1 MVETTKKLK
10 SSESGMDR
18 SPAQADLERILL
30 VDDSPDALDV
40 MRSLLEEDNF
50 EVVSFTDAEEACQAM
65 QNSHFDFILSDLKM
79 PKVDGI
85 ELLRRAK
92 DSDESACVILFTGH
106 ATVET
111 AVAAINLGAYDYLLK
126 PVDFN
131 QLRVSLNRARDRR
144 RLELSRDRLLETLEK
159 SNRRL
164 SRTLEELNALY
175 EASQSL
181 SSITDIHEL
190 LKNILG
196 LAASVTEASMGSVM
210 LVDETGD
217 FLTVAAAL
225 GLDKEL
231 AQQVHQPMGESISGY
246 VADSGEALLID
257 NVESDAR
264 FKRRSAERYGN
275 ASLICVPLKVG
286 ARILGV
292 INLSRRSDGAVF
304 SQADLRLLVMF
315 ASQAAVAIDDARQF
329 EDKSRKLAE
338 IKAIHEVSERMI
350 SVSSQEEMLELV
362 FDTLG
367 KLIPLDFCIWLQH
380 DPRNQ
385 KLRALGAVGRE
396 FTRPDSEKLV
406 IDGRKFDE
414 PVELNIPVETFMTS
428 DKCELDSIAQN
439 CLSGI
444 GFKQTDSGA
453 FMTAPV
459 SRDGAVTYV
468 FCLGS
473 SKIDGYNAHERSLA
487 EIIVSQAAVLYE
499 KEKAVLNASR
509 LVTMGN
515 MISEISHDLRRPLTA
530 IKGSVGLLRKQIKV
544 DGDAAQLLKMMEDEA
559 HRLNELVSELV
570 DFSKPNKY
578 EAEKTDLRLLA
589 LRALELVAQDLEKR
603 KISSSVSFCE
613 GNWEVIVNKNQIF
626 EAILN
631 LLMNAVDAMPD
642 GGELTI
648 TGKID
653 RPEFKNQDY
662 LALSISD
669 NGVGIKTS
677 DIPKL
682 FDRYFTTKEYGTGLG
697 LAVVE
702 RVMSAHDGTVS
713 VESTEGEGTT
723 LTLYLP
729 TGAHQRQGA

>member
-1 MVETTKKLK
+1 MVETIKQKRSAEGGL
-10 SSESGMDR
+10 DR
-18 SPAQADLERILL
+18 SSADIGLERILL
-30 VDDSPDALDV
+30 IDDSPEALDV

-50 EVVSFTDAEEACQAM
+50 EVVGFTDAEAACQAM
-65 QNSHFDFILSDLKM
+65 KDSHFDFILSDLKM
-79 PKVDGI
+79 PKIDGI
-85 ELLRRAK
+85 EVLRRAK
-92 DSDESACVILFTGH
+92 DVDESACVILFTGH
-106 ATVET
+106 ATVES

-131 QLRVSLNRARDRR
+131 QLIVSLNRARDRR

-159 SNRRL
+159 SNKRL

-181 SSITDIHEL
+181 TTITDINEL
-190 LKNILG
+190 LENILG
-196 LAASVTEASMGSVM
+196 LAAKVTEASMGSVM
-210 LVDETGD
+210 LVDESGKY
-217 FLTVAAAL
+217 LTVTAAQ
-225 GLDKEL
+225 GLAEDL

-246 VADSGEALLID
+246 VAETGEPLLID
-257 NVESDAR
+257 NVESDER

-275 ASLICVPLKVG
+275 ASLICVPLKIG
-286 ARILGV
+286 ARTLGV
-292 INLSRRSDGAVF
+292 INLSRKSDGAVF
-304 SQADLRLLVMF
+304 SESDLRLLVMF

-329 EDKSRKLAE
+329 EDKSRQLAE

-362 FDTLG
+362 FDTLR

-380 DPRNQ
+380 EPRTQ

-396 FTRPDSEKLV
+396 FRLTDTGKIV
-406 IDGRKFDE
+406 IDDRKFDE
-414 PVELNIPVETFMTS
+414 PIVLNIPVETLMTT
-428 DKCELDSIAQN
+428 DKRELDSVAQT
-439 CLSGI
+439 CLGGL
-444 GFKQTDSGA
+444 GFRQTDSGA

-473 SKIDGYNAHERSLA
+473 EKIDRYTTHERSLA

-515 MISEISHDLRRPLTA
+515 MISEISHDLRKPLTT
-530 IKGSVGLLRKQIKV
+530 IKGAVGLLRKQIEV
-544 DGDAAQLLKMMEDEA
+544 DDDAAQLLRMMEDEA

-578 EAEKTDLRLLA
+578 EAEKTDLRSLVM
-589 LRALELVAQDLEKR
+589 RALELVAQDLEKH
-603 KISSSVSFCE
+603 KITSRVSFSDDT
-613 GNWEVIVNKNQIF
+613 WEVIINKNQIF
-626 EAILN
+626 EALLN

-669 NGVGIKTS
+669 TGVGIKK
-677 DIPKL
+677 DDLPRL

-702 RVMSAHDGTVS
+702 RVMSAHDGTIS
-713 VESTEGEGTT
+713 VESTEGEGAT
-723 LTLYLP
+723 LTIYLP
-729 TGAHQRQGA
+729 TRSN